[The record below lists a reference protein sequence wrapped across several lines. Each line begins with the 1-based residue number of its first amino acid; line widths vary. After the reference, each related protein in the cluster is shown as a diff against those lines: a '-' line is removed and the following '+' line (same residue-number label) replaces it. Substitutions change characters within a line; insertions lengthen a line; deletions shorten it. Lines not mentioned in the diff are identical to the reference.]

1 MRELFRTIIFKC
13 SHHER
18 RKQELHSF
26 LQEMQYLKQVDKEEL
41 NAEYAEAQARCE
53 YKACKLLVMVCFLFI
68 LFDVWRTIIPELL
81 KTYSY
86 AQSSGTDDVRFWGCV
101 VLFMFLPLLATVSYV
116 YDLIK
121 IVNQIRNSLWRFA
134 MVEEVIAENDK
145 VDTQEETI

>member
-1 MRELFRTIIFKC
+1 MRELFRTIILKC

-26 LQEMQYLKQVDKEEL
+26 LQEMQYLNQVDKEEL

-53 YKACKLLVMVCFLFI
+53 YKACKLLVMVCFLLI
-68 LFDVWRTIIPELL
+68 LLDVWRTIIPELL
-81 KTYSY
+81 KSYSY

-101 VLFMFLPLLATVSYV
+101 VLFVFLPLLATISYV

-121 IVNQIRNSLWRFA
+121 IVNQIRNSLWRFV